1 MNPFL
6 LFQRKAKA
14 AVCWVTLS
22 LVQKKEGRKGK
33 VVKNFPFVS
42 RFAHLRSSFFFSRC
56 SIICHHQWK
65 ASMKKKWIGQCYLV
79 CSAKRRIADV

>member
-33 VVKNFPFVS
+33 VVKIFPFVS
-42 RFAHLRSSFFFSRC
+42 RFAHLRSSFFFQDVQLYVTTS
-56 SIICHHQWK
+56 
-65 ASMKKKWIGQCYLV
+65 G
-79 CSAKRRIADV
+79 KRR